1 MLLEKKDSEG
11 SNYLVDAFWAFLV
24 LLLVQH
30 WFPEAIPFKI
40 FEFWKSEQPIW
51 EGIKA
56 SWPIFAWA
64 VGTSLLVSILTRNH
78 WKVNKYA
85 ERLLVGGF
93 ITSVF
98 AGVMEEIA
106 FRWVFFLNAIWLI
119 QLLNWLFFGFAGFGI
134 SEWFYLS
141 LLTPVA
147 DFATLGLMHDIL
159 YHPLGW
165 FVGAAVIGANAKFR
179 NGHKYLGIIGLIN
192 SWVIGMFLFWL
203 MFNYGLVVCI
213 IVHFLYDLFIHVV
226 CYFDAAY
233 ERSRGGDKE
242 IDMDYIRA
250 QIFKRF
256 ETQRSRRRQN

>member
-30 WFPEAIPFKI
+30 WFPEVIPFKT
-40 FEFWKSEQPIW
+40 FELWETKQPVW

-56 SWPIFAWA
+56 SWPILAWA
-64 VGTSLLVSILTRNH
+64 VGVSILVAVLTKNH

-85 ERLLVGGF
+85 ERFLVGGF
-93 ITSVF
+93 IKSLF
-98 AGVMEEIA
+98 AGVTEEIA
-106 FRWVFFLNAIWLI
+106 FRWVFFLNGIWALK
-119 QLLNWLFFGFAGFGI
+119 LANWVFFDFAGFGV
-134 SEWFYLS
+134 SEWFSINIFIPLAN
-141 LLTPVA
+141 LG
-147 DFATLGLMHDIL
+147 TLGLMHDIL

-165 FVGAAVIGANAKFR
+165 FVGAAVILANGKFR
-179 NGHKYLGIIGLIN
+179 NGHKYLGIIGVIN

-213 IVHFLYDLFIHVV
+213 IVHFLYDLFIHVIH
-226 CYFDAAY
+226 YFDAAY
-233 ERSRGGDKE
+233 ERSQGGDKE

-250 QIFKRF
+250 QIFKRL
-256 ETQRSRRRQN
+256 EMQRSRRR